1 MRIYL
6 NGTLSNYQSTFL
18 IEDIF
23 LIPKDSDVDNDD
35 IASYD
40 CIKLS
45 GLEIDSSI
53 NSETN
58 EFSCRWKGVELSNE
72 KEYGEDFTKE
82 DLLNIIR
89 ERNLIVCKAAAYYDT
104 DVNCKIDSF
113 MVLDG
118 DWGTETYLEKEFG
131 EDFIKEEIEFISDE
145 PEEKIICKV
154 VK

>member
-89 ERNLIVCKAAAYYDT
+89 ERNLIVGKAAAYYDT